1 MIGFLMLPSL
11 RLILVI
17 VYNLICAYRYS
28 FTIGDS
34 SPASK
39 AFMSRT
45 MFSINKAFPFF
56 FAISRA
62 FLRLW
67 MISSFSFIDQ
77 VRCGW
82 NVGFWGC
89 FWKISVRTIVDHQWL
104 QKPIQTFQLFDGFGN
119 LAMRLYTD
127 GNASWL
133 VQTMDIEKEALWQT
147 TLHLSLQQKQADFR
161 SLLQQSQQDVGCS
174 FGRQSLV
181 RHANRCSIC
190 TVLGALRRK
199 RPHT

>member
-1 MIGFLMLPSL
+1 MVDYFYYVLFQLLIFFLPGF
-11 RLILVI
+11 V
-17 VYNLICAYRYS
+17 V
-28 FTIGDS
+28 
-34 SPASK
+34 K
-39 AFMSRT
+39 AFFVFQRRLSSAKGEVWGKGNQTDLDRQC
-45 MFSINKAFPFF
+45 
-56 FAISRA
+56 FASV
-62 FLRLW
+62 FRL
-67 MISSFSFIDQ
+67 D
-77 VRCGW
+77 V
-82 NVGFWGC
+82 VGEC
-89 FWKISVRTIVDHQWL
+89 FWQAWGEGTPFLISVVFAQR
-104 QKPIQTFQLFDGFGN
+104 
-119 LAMRLYTD
+119 AMRLYTD